1 MVQRV
6 LKRFLMWLWDDGK
19 GTPSVRTE
27 RRGRWRSERDS
38 LLEEI
43 SKLHGI
49 RANLYKKIAEETGAL
64 KEEGHLGGIAPILN
78 VDFATM
84 LSESLK
90 EFGIGG
96 MQLRVAKSL
105 IASKRDKI
113 NAFAETKLNE
123 MLAHMEQDQKAGLS
137 KKEAERLR

>member
-1 MVQRV
+1 M

-19 GTPSVRTE
+19 GSPDISRDRRTKF
-27 RRGRWRSERDS
+27 RIERDKC
-38 LLEEI
+38 LEDI
-43 SKLHGI
+43 ARLHGI

-113 NAFAETKLNE
+113 NEFAENKLNE
-123 MLAHMEQDQKAGLS
+123 VIAKMEQEKKGLS
-137 KKEAERLR
+137 KTEAEKMR